1 MSLRGIGI
9 DIVDVARVQ
18 GLLDRHGDRFL
29 ARCFRPGELMT
40 AADGGP
46 RADLAA
52 HVAGRWAVKEA
63 CLKALGGGAGAAAGP
78 DPRGIPYADIE
89 VARQPGAAPRVTL
102 HGRAAAALEALGGG
116 RILVSLSHER
126 SSAVGLVLI
135 EG

>member
-40 AADGGP
+40 AADGGA

-63 CLKALGGGAGAAAGP
+63 CLKALGAGSGADLGL
-78 DPRGIPYADIE
+78 IPYADIE
-89 VARQPGAAPRVTL
+89 VTRRPGAAPRVTL
-102 HGRAAAALEALGGG
+102 HGRAAAALAARGGG
-116 RILVSLSHER
+116 RILASLSHER
-126 SSAVGLVLI
+126 SAAVGLVLI